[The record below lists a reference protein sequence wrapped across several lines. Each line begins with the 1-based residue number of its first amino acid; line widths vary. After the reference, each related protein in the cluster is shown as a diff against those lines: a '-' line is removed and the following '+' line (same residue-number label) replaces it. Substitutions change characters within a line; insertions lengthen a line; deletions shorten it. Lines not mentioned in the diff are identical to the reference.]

1 MYNGPFEDLNAASP
15 PVPGT
20 KLNPFIDR
28 IAVIFTII
36 LLAIMTFI
44 GLYFG

>member
-1 MYNGPFEDLNAASP
+1 MSNGPIEDLNSVSP
-15 PVPGT
+15 PASGT
-20 KLNPFIDR
+20 KPNPFIDR
-28 IAVIFTII
+28 IVVIFTII